1 MLILAF
7 FSHQRD
13 LKTFEVKEG
22 RALAHRTDTKCEDLS
37 TRRKENG
44 FAFLLFL
51 LTKSTISLL
60 HFSFFKSQSHK
71 LDTF

>member
-1 MLILAF
+1 MLILAL

-22 RALAHRTDTKCEDLS
+22 RALVHRTATKCEDLS

-44 FAFLLFL
+44 EWLRN
-51 LTKSTISLL
+51 S
-60 HFSFFKSQSHK
+60 SFFIDQVNYFFV
-71 LDTF
+71 TFFFF